1 MGRLYPHED
10 SVNLHI
16 YMIINS
22 LNIMFM
28 VIIGALVVV
37 TSVFITWL
45 LTISKDENITE
56 NINDVVIIPE
66 DDKEESLNDDKDIT
80 NKEHETHALQYTS
93 IWRYSMGSNQTFK
106 WPQQAATL
114 VEIEKRKQAKTLLS
128 MEMMLK
134 LKNMGILRQSGDAY
148 KDIENIEKIARV
160 PGLQMPRKRLRIT
173 FDTFLS
179 RSRPGLAQSSEDED
193 GNIKVVNKKHKHTNI
208 EDVTAKNNAKIIEW
222 KNKHSELFKHEKD
235 DLIKFVREENQGFL
249 RAI

>member
-1 MGRLYPHED
+1 MGSNRLYPHEL
-10 SVNLHI
+10 V
-16 YMIINS
+16 IIS

-28 VIIGALVVV
+28 VIIGVLVVV

-80 NKEHETHALQYTS
+80 NKEHETHGLQYTS
-93 IWRYSMGSNQTFK
+93 IWRYSMGSNRTFK

-114 VEIEKRKQAKTLLS
+114 VEIQKRKQAKTLLS
-128 MEMMLK
+128 MEMILK
-134 LKNMGILRQSGDAY
+134 LQNMGILRQSGDAY
-148 KDIENIEKIARV
+148 KDIENIEKIAKV
-160 PGLQMPRKRLRIT
+160 TGLQMPMKRLRIT
-173 FDTFLS
+173 FDTFSS
-179 RSRPGLAQSSEDED
+179 RSRPGLAQSSED
-193 GNIKVVNKKHKHTNI
+193 GNFKVVNRKHKHTNM
-208 EDVTAKNNAKIIEW
+208 EDVTAKNNVKIIEW

>member
-1 MGRLYPHED
+1 MGSNRLYPHEL
-10 SVNLHI
+10 V
-16 YMIINS
+16 IIS

-28 VIIGALVVV
+28 VIIGVLVVV

-114 VEIEKRKQAKTLLS
+114 VEIQKRKQAKTLLS

-179 RSRPGLAQSSEDED
+179 RSRPGLAQSSED
-193 GNIKVVNKKHKHTNI
+193 GNFKVVNRKHKHTNM
-208 EDVTAKNNAKIIEW
+208 EDVTAKNNVKIIEW

>member
-1 MGRLYPHED
+1 
-10 SVNLHI
+10 
-16 YMIINS
+16 
-22 LNIMFM
+22 M
-28 VIIGALVVV
+28 VIIGILVAV

-45 LTISKDENITE
+45 LTVSKEEKD
-56 NINDVVIIPE
+56 NINDDVVIIPE
-66 DDKEESLNDDKDIT
+66 EDKNEYPNDAMDIT
-80 NKEHETHALQYTS
+80 NKEHETHTPQYS
-93 IWRYSMGSNQTFK
+93 CIWRYSMGSNQTFK

-114 VEIEKRKQAKTLLS
+114 VEIQKRKQAKTLLS

-148 KDIENIEKIARV
+148 KDIENIEKIARDT
-160 PGLQMPRKRLRIT
+160 GLEMPRKRLRIT

-208 EDVTAKNNAKIIEW
+208 EDVASKNNVKII
-222 KNKHSELFKHEKD
+222 ELFKHEKD